1 MNLKKERGKE
11 MREPVLTEDPCFVQ
25 FESYCKES
33 EAIEK
38 KLENP
43 DVSEGKKD
51 KLKFRLRL
59 LKEKLIPQVVSNLH
73 GNLP

>member
-11 MREPVLTEDPCFVQ
+11 MREPALTEDPCFVQ
-25 FESYCKES
+25 FKSYCKES

-38 KLENP
+38 KLKNP
-43 DVSEGKKD
+43 NVSEGKKG